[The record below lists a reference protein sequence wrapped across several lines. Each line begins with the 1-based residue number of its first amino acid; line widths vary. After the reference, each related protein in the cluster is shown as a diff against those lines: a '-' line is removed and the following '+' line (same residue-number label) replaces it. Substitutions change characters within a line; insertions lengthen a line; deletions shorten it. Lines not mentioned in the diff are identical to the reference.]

1 MIAEVKAFGAS
12 NRRDA
17 RAQLDDAEI
26 WAETL
31 GVDEVIRVGANDDS
45 GEPQLAN
52 PYDLN
57 DGTLDFETSGV
68 IELPYPGMIVVYRL
82 TEPGVYEYRLYAT
95 EPLPD
100 PTEPRDDDSTIRFSE
115 QLEND
120 YDAGQA
126 GRQTPEMIYAER
138 EILETPVPR

>member
-1 MIAEVKAFGAS
+1 MPYMVAEVKAFGAS

-17 RAQLDDAEI
+17 REQLDDAEI

-31 GVDEVIRVGANDDS
+31 GVDEVIRVGANDDN

-68 IELPYPGMIVVYRL
+68 IELPYPGLIVVYRL

-95 EPLPD
+95 EPMPD
-100 PTEPRDDDSTIRFSE
+100 PDEPLDDDATTPFRDV
-115 QLEND
+115 LKPTTTP
-120 YDAGQA
+120 
-126 GRQTPEMIYAER
+126 GRPGAEH
-138 EILETPVPR
+138 PR